1 MTKKD
6 LQSGMIVELFNGDK
20 CLVLDTDKGKIL
32 VDDSS
37 YLLLR
42 DYDNNLNFV
51 STDDYEL
58 ELRLSI
64 KRIFK
69 INGNTG
75 LNTLFNDDN
84 LCLIWERKY
93 ISERKITKDEIRK
106 VFDVKPYENIT
117 IID

>member
-1 MTKKD
+1 MKKEY
-6 LQSGMIVELFNGDK
+6 LQVGMVVELFNGDK

-51 STDDYEL
+51 STDDNEL
-58 ELRLSI
+58 KLRLSI

-69 INGNTG
+69 IHWNNS
-75 LNTLFNDDN
+75 LNTLFNNDK